1 MPCKD
6 PAKRKAYDKEYKKTW
21 QPKDREAFLVG
32 RREQK
37 RKRMNTEE
45 GKLQRRKEALKHN
58 YGMSLEEYYTL
69 FENQQGR
76 CAVCGT
82 TNPGHNH
89 KHFCVDHDH
98 ETGNV
103 RGLLCHY
110 CNRGLGFLGDS
121 MERVENL
128 LNYLVKYKESNV
140 RYAHNAAQSS

>member
-1 MPCKD
+1 MPHKD
-6 PAKRKAYDKEYKKTW
+6 PAIRQAYHKEYSKKW
-21 QPKDREAFLVG
+21 QPKDRDAFLAS

-58 YGMSLEEYYTL
+58 YGMSLEEYNTL
-69 FENQQGR
+69 LESQQGC

-82 TNPGHNH
+82 IEPGHNH
-89 KHFCVDHDH
+89 RHFCVDHNH
-98 ETGNV
+98 ETGSV

-121 MERVENL
+121 MKRVESL
-128 LNYLVKYKESNV
+128 LAYLSRYKENNGQ
-140 RYAHNAAQSS
+140 YNAS